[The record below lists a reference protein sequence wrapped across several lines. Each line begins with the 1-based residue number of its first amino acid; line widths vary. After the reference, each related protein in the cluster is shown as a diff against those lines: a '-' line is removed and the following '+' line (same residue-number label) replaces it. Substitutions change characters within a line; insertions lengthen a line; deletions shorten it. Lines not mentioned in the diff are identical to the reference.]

1 MSSWNQKGATTTEYL
16 ILLIL
21 VACMIIAVVKIYG
34 ETIESK
40 YRWADV
46 RVVKSVTF

>member
-1 MSSWNQKGATTTEYL
+1 MIWNQKGATATEYV
-16 ILLIL
+16 ILLVL
-21 VACMIIAVVKIYG
+21 VACTIIAIARLYG

-46 RVVKSVTF
+46 RIVKSVTF